1 MAMKVQVLN
10 IDPSISGQ
18 RLLTVGRIYTVA
30 EKHWRSKTL
39 MSVGIKVGKQTVALW
54 ADQLSV
60 ISM

>member
-18 RLLTVGRIYTVA
+18 CLLTVGQIYTVA
-30 EKHWRSKTL
+30 EKHWRCKTL
-39 MSVGIKVGKQTVALW
+39 MSVGIKVGKQTIALW

>member
-18 RLLTVGRIYTVA
+18 RLLTVGNIYDVA

-39 MSVGIKVGKQTVALW
+39 MSVGIKVVKLTVALW

-60 ISM
+60 ISV